1 MRIETLAVKT
11 GMDPDGT
18 SRAIAPPITLSTTFE
33 RGKDGLYPGG
43 FDYSRSGNPNRALL
57 EAALAALEGGP
68 EAVAFPS
75 GMAATFAVIFSLA
88 PGDHVVAADDAYY
101 GTGVLLRDSFAE
113 RGIEA
118 SFVDMTD
125 LDAVRA
131 AMRPNT
137 RLVWMETPS
146 NPLIRISDIEAL
158 AGIAREGGAISCC
171 DNTWATPLLQRPLDL
186 GVDLVMHSTTKY
198 FGGHSDVTG
207 GAVIVREP
215 GETLEALRKI
225 QKDGGLVPSPFDAW
239 LTRRG
244 LESLAARMAMHCANA
259 LELARF
265 LDAHPRVERVHYPGL
280 EDDPGHALAVRQ
292 MSGFGGMLSFDV
304 AGGRDEAF
312 AVAAHVR
319 VIARATSLGGTH
331 SLIEHRAS
339 VEGPTTRAPE
349 NLLRMSV
356 GLEHPDDLKE
366 DLNQALAATY
376 CFGAP

>member
-33 RGKDGLYPGG
+33 RAGDGSYPGG
-43 FDYSRSGNPNRALL
+43 FDYSRSGNPNRAAL

-68 EAVAFPS
+68 EAIAFPS
-75 GMAATFAVIFSLA
+75 GMAATFSVIFLLS

-101 GTGVLLRDSFAE
+101 GTGVLLREQFAR

-146 NPLIRISDIEAL
+146 NPLIRISDIEAI

-186 GVDLVMHSTTKY
+186 SADLVMHSTTKY

-207 GAVIVREP
+207 GAVIARER

-225 QKDGGLVPSPFDAW
+225 QTDGGLVPSPFDAW

-244 LESLAARMAMHCANA
+244 LESLAARMAMHCINA
-259 LELARF
+259 IELARF

-280 EDDPGHALAVRQ
+280 EDDPGHALAARQ

-304 AGGRDEAF
+304 TGGRDEAF
-312 AVAAHVR
+312 AVAAGVKI
-319 VIARATSLGGTH
+319 IARATSLGGTH

-339 VEGPTTRAPE
+339 VEGPATRAPE

-356 GLEHPDDLKE
+356 GLEHADDLKE
-366 DLNQALAATY
+366 DLDRALAAA
-376 CFGAP
+376 G

>member
-33 RGKDGLYPGG
+33 RGVDGSYPGG
-43 FDYSRSGNPNRALL
+43 FDYSRSGNPNRAAL

-68 EAVAFPS
+68 EAIAFPS
-75 GMAATFAVIFSLA
+75 GMAATFSVIFSLA

-101 GTGVLLRDSFAE
+101 GTGVLLREQFAR

-125 LDAVRA
+125 LDAVRS
-131 AMRPNT
+131 AMRPST

-146 NPLIRISDIEAL
+146 NPLIRISDVEAI
-158 AGIAREGGAISCC
+158 AGIAREGRAISCC

-198 FGGHSDVTG
+198 FGGHGDVTG
-207 GAVIVREP
+207 GAVIAREP
-215 GETLEALRKI
+215 GETLEALRGI

-259 LELARF
+259 MELARF

-280 EDDPGHALAVRQ
+280 EDDPGHALAARQ

-304 AGGRDEAF
+304 TGGREEAF
-312 AVAAHVR
+312 AVAAAVKI
-319 VIARATSLGGTH
+319 IARATSLGGTH

-339 VEGPTTRAPE
+339 IEGAATRAPE

-356 GLEHPDDLKE
+356 GLEHAEDLKE
-366 DLNQALAATY
+366 DLDRALAAA
-376 CFGAP
+376 G

>member
-33 RGKDGLYPGG
+33 RGEDGSYPGG
-43 FDYSRSGNPNRALL
+43 FDYSRSGNPNRAAL

-68 EAVAFPS
+68 EAIAFPS
-75 GMAATFAVIFSLA
+75 GMAATFSVIFSLA

-101 GTGVLLRDSFAE
+101 GTGVLLREQFAR

-125 LDAVRA
+125 LDAVRS
-131 AMRPNT
+131 AMRPST

-146 NPLIRISDIEAL
+146 NPLIRISDVEAI
-158 AGIAREGGAISCC
+158 AGIAREGRAISCC

-198 FGGHSDVTG
+198 FGGHGDVTG

-215 GETLEALRKI
+215 GGTLEALRGI

-259 LELARF
+259 MELARF

-280 EDDPGHALAVRQ
+280 EDNPGHALAARQ

-304 AGGRDEAF
+304 TGGREEAF
-312 AVAAHVR
+312 AVAAAVKI
-319 VIARATSLGGTH
+319 IARATSLGGTH

-339 VEGPTTRAPE
+339 IEGAATRAPE

-356 GLEHPDDLKE
+356 GLEHAEDLKE
-366 DLNQALAATY
+366 DLDRALAAA
-376 CFGAP
+376 G

>member
-33 RGKDGLYPGG
+33 RGEDGSYPGG

-118 SFVDMTD
+118 TFVDMTD

-146 NPLIRISDIEAL
+146 NPLIRVSDIEAL

-198 FGGHSDVTG
+198 LGGHSDVTG

-215 GETLEALRKI
+215 GATLEALRKI

-259 LELARF
+259 MEVARF

-280 EDDPGHALAVRQ
+280 EDDPGHALAARQ
-292 MSGFGGMLSFDV
+292 MSGFGGMLAFDV
-304 AGGRDEAF
+304 VGGRDEAF
-312 AVAAHVR
+312 AVAARVK

-339 VEGPTTRAPE
+339 IEGPTTRAPE

-366 DLNQALAATY
+366 DLDRALAAAY
-376 CFGAP
+376 

>member
-1 MRIETLAVKT
+1 MRPETLAVKAA
-11 GMDPDGT
+11 MEPDGA
-18 SRAIAPPITLSTTFE
+18 SRAIAPPLTLSTTFE
-33 RGKDGLYPGG
+33 RGEDGSYPGG
-43 FDYSRSGNPNRALL
+43 FDYSRSGNPNRKAL
-57 EAALAALEGGP
+57 EVALAALEGGP

-75 GMAATFAVIFSLA
+75 GMAATFAIIFSLS

-101 GTGVLLRDSFAE
+101 GTGVLLRGQFAE
-113 RGIEA
+113 RGTEA
-118 SFVDMTD
+118 TFVDMTD

-146 NPLIRISDIEAL
+146 NPLIRVSDIEAI
-158 AGIAREGGAISCC
+158 AGIARDGGALSCC
-171 DNTWATPLLQRPLDL
+171 DNTWATPLLQRPLEL
-186 GVDLVMHSTTKY
+186 GADLVMHSTTKY

-215 GETLEALRKI
+215 GETLDALCKI
-225 QKDGGLVPSPFDAW
+225 QKDGGLIPSPFDAW

-244 LESLAARMAMHCANA
+244 IESLAPRMAMHCANA

-265 LDAHPRVERVHYPGL
+265 LDAHPGVERVHYPGL
-280 EDDPGHALAVRQ
+280 EDDSGHALASRQ
-292 MSGFGGMLSFDV
+292 MSGFGGMLAFDV
-304 AGGRDEAF
+304 VGGREEAF
-312 AVAAHVR
+312 AVAAAVKI
-319 VIARATSLGGTH
+319 IARATSLGGTH

-366 DLNQALAATY
+366 DLAQALAHAIR
-376 CFGAP
+376 

>member
-33 RGKDGLYPGG
+33 RGADGSYPGG
-43 FDYSRSGNPNRALL
+43 FDYSRSGNPNRAAL

-68 EAVAFPS
+68 EAIAFPS
-75 GMAATFAVIFSLA
+75 GMAATFSVIFSLA

-101 GTGVLLRDSFAE
+101 GTGVLLREQFAR

-146 NPLIRISDIEAL
+146 NPLIRISDIEAI
-158 AGIAREGGAISCC
+158 AGIAREGRAISCC

-207 GAVIVREP
+207 GAVIAREP
-215 GETLEALRKI
+215 GETLEALRGI

-259 LELARF
+259 MELARF

-280 EDDPGHALAVRQ
+280 EDDPGHALAARQ

-304 AGGRDEAF
+304 TGGREEAF
-312 AVAAHVR
+312 AVAAAVKI
-319 VIARATSLGGTH
+319 IARATSLGGTH

-339 VEGPTTRAPE
+339 IEGAGTRAPE

-356 GLEHPDDLKE
+356 GLEHAEDLKE
-366 DLNQALAATY
+366 DLARALAAA
-376 CFGAP
+376 G

>member
-18 SRAIAPPITLSTTFE
+18 SRAITPPITLSTTFE
-33 RGKDGLYPGG
+33 RGEDGSYPGG
-43 FDYSRSGNPNRALL
+43 FDYSRSGNPNRAVL

-75 GMAATFAVIFSLA
+75 GMAATFAVIFSLS

-125 LDAVRA
+125 LDAVRS
-131 AMRPNT
+131 AMRPHT
-137 RLVWMETPS
+137 RLVWLETPS
-146 NPLIRISDIEAL
+146 NPLIRISDIEAI

-215 GETLEALRKI
+215 GRTLEALRKI

-259 LELARF
+259 MELARF

-280 EDDPGHALAVRQ
+280 EDDPGHALAARQ

-312 AVAAHVR
+312 AVAAHVK

-366 DLNQALAATY
+366 DLDRALAA
-376 CFGAP
+376 AS

>member
-1 MRIETLAVKT
+1 MRIETVAVKA
-11 GMDPDGT
+11 GLEPEGA
-18 SRAIAPPITLSTTFE
+18 SRAIAPSITLSTTFE
-33 RGKDGLYPGG
+33 RGEDGSYPGG
-43 FDYSRSGNPNRALL
+43 FDYSRTGNPNRHAL
-57 EAALAALEGGP
+57 EVALAALEGGP
-68 EAVAFPS
+68 EAIAFPS
-75 GMAATFAVIFSLA
+75 GMAATFSVIFSLS

-101 GTGVLLRDSFAE
+101 GTGVLLRDQFSE

-125 LDAVRA
+125 LNEVRS

-158 AGIAREGGAISCC
+158 AGIAREGGALSCC
-171 DNTWATPLLQRPLDL
+171 DNTWATPLLQRPLEL
-186 GVDLVMHSTTKY
+186 GADLVMHSTTKY

-215 GETLEALRKI
+215 GATLEALRKM
-225 QKDGGLVPSPFDAW
+225 QSDGGLIPSPFDAW

-244 LESLAARMAMHCANA
+244 LESLAPRMAMHCDNA

-265 LDAHPRVERVHYPGL
+265 LDAHPGVERVHYPGL
-280 EDDPGHALAVRQ
+280 EDDPGHALAARQ
-292 MSGFGGMLSFDV
+292 MSGFGGMLAFDV
-304 AGGRDEAF
+304 VGGRDEAF
-312 AVAAHVR
+312 AVAAAVN

-349 NLLRMSV
+349 NLLRMSI
-356 GLEHPDDLKE
+356 GLEHPEDLKE
-366 DLNQALAATY
+366 DLALALAH
-376 CFGAP
+376 AVR

>member
-11 GMDPDGT
+11 GLDPDGT

-33 RGKDGLYPGG
+33 RGEDGSYPGG
-43 FDYSRSGNPNRALL
+43 FDYSRSGNPNRAAL

-68 EAVAFPS
+68 EAIAFPS
-75 GMAATFAVIFSLA
+75 GMAATFSVIFSLA

-101 GTGVLLRDSFAE
+101 GTGVLLREQFAR

-146 NPLIRISDIEAL
+146 NPLIRISDIEAI

-186 GVDLVMHSTTKY
+186 GADLVMHSTTKY

-207 GAVIVREP
+207 GAVIARER

-225 QKDGGLVPSPFDAW
+225 QTDGGLVPSPFDAW

-244 LESLAARMAMHCANA
+244 LESLAARMVMHCINA
-259 LELARF
+259 IELARF

-280 EDDPGHALAVRQ
+280 EDDPGHALAARQ

-304 AGGRDEAF
+304 TGGRDEAF
-312 AVAAHVR
+312 AVAAAVK

-339 VEGPTTRAPE
+339 IEGAATRAPE

-356 GLEHPDDLKE
+356 GLEHADDLKE
-366 DLNQALAATY
+366 DLDRALAAA
-376 CFGAP
+376 G

>member
-11 GMDPDGT
+11 GMDPDGA

-33 RGKDGLYPGG
+33 RGEDGSYPGG
-43 FDYSRSGNPNRALL
+43 FDYSRSGNPNRAAL

-75 GMAATFAVIFSLA
+75 GMAATFSVIFSLS

-101 GTGVLLRDSFAE
+101 GTGVLLRDSFAD

-131 AMRPNT
+131 ATRPNT

-146 NPLIRISDIEAL
+146 NPLIRISDIEAI

-186 GVDLVMHSTTKY
+186 GMDLVMHSTTKY

-207 GAVIVREP
+207 GAVIARES
-215 GETLEALRKI
+215 GGTLEALRKV

-259 LELARF
+259 MELARF
-265 LDAHPRVERVHYPGL
+265 LNAHPRVERVHYPGL
-280 EDDPGHALAVRQ
+280 EDDPGHALATRQ
-292 MSGFGGMLSFDV
+292 MSDFGGMLSFDV
-304 AGGRDEAF
+304 VGGREEAF
-312 AVAAHVR
+312 AVAANVD

-339 VEGPTTRAPE
+339 VEGAATRAPE

-356 GLEHPDDLKE
+356 GLEHVDDLKE
-366 DLNQALAATY
+366 DLDRALAAA
-376 CFGAP
+376 G

>member
-33 RGKDGLYPGG
+33 RGEDGSYPGG
-43 FDYSRSGNPNRALL
+43 FDYSRSGNPNRAAL

-75 GMAATFAVIFSLA
+75 GMAATFSVIFSLS

-118 SFVDMTD
+118 SFVVMTD
-125 LDAVRA
+125 LDAVRS

-146 NPLIRISDIEAL
+146 NPLIRISDIEAV

-171 DNTWATPLLQRPLDL
+171 DNTWATPLLQRPLDF
-186 GVDLVMHSTTKY
+186 GMDLVMHSTTKY

-215 GETLEALRKI
+215 GGTLEALRKI

-244 LESLAARMAMHCANA
+244 LESLAARMTMHCANA
-259 LELARF
+259 MELARF

-280 EDDPGHALAVRQ
+280 EGDPGHALAARQ
-292 MSGFGGMLSFDV
+292 MSDFGGMLSFDV
-304 AGGRDEAF
+304 VGGREEAF
-312 AVAAHVR
+312 AVAAGVR

-356 GLEHPDDLKE
+356 GLEHVDDLKE
-366 DLNQALAATY
+366 DLDRAVAAA
-376 CFGAP
+376 G

>member
-33 RGKDGLYPGG
+33 RGEDGSYPGG
-43 FDYSRSGNPNRALL
+43 FDYSRGGNPNRALL

-75 GMAATFAVIFSLA
+75 GMAATFAVIFSLS
-88 PGDHVVAADDAYY
+88 PGEHVVAADDAYY

-146 NPLIRISDIEAL
+146 NPLIRISDIEAI

-186 GVDLVMHSTTKY
+186 GMDLVMHSTTKY

-207 GAVIVREP
+207 GAVILREA
-215 GETLEALRKI
+215 GGTLEALRKI

-244 LESLAARMAMHCANA
+244 LESLAARMTMHCANA
-259 LELARF
+259 MELARF
-265 LDAHPRVERVHYPGL
+265 LDAHPRVARVYYPGL
-280 EDDPGHALAVRQ
+280 RDDPGHALAARQ
-292 MSGFGGMLSFDV
+292 MSDFGGMLSFDV
-304 AGGRDEAF
+304 AGGREEAF
-312 AVAAHVR
+312 TVAASVK

-339 VEGPTTRAPE
+339 VEGAATRAPE

-356 GLEHPDDLKE
+356 GLEHVDDLKE
-366 DLNQALAATY
+366 DLDRALAEAR
-376 CFGAP
+376 

>member
-11 GMDPDGT
+11 GMDPDRAN
-18 SRAIAPPITLSTTFE
+18 RAIASPITLSTTFE
-33 RGKDGLYPGG
+33 RGEDGSYPGG
-43 FDYSRSGNPNRALL
+43 FDYSRSGNPTRAAL

-75 GMAATFAVIFSLA
+75 GMAATFSVIFSLS

-101 GTGVLLRDSFAE
+101 GTGVLLRESFAE

-125 LDAVRA
+125 LDAVRS
-131 AMRPNT
+131 AMRSNT
-137 RLVWMETPS
+137 RLAWMETPS
-146 NPLIRISDIEAL
+146 NPLIRISDIEAI

-171 DNTWATPLLQRPLDL
+171 DNTWATPLLQRPLDF
-186 GVDLVMHSTTKY
+186 GMDLVMHSTTKY

-207 GAVIVREP
+207 GAVIVREA
-215 GETLEALRKI
+215 GKTLEALRKI

-259 LELARF
+259 TELARF

-280 EDDPGHALAVRQ
+280 EDDPGHALAARQ
-292 MSGFGGMLSFDV
+292 MSDFGGMLSFDV
-304 AGGRDEAF
+304 VGGREEAF
-312 AVAAHVR
+312 AVAANVK

-339 VEGPTTRAPE
+339 VEGPMTRAPE

-356 GLEHPDDLKE
+356 GLEHVDDLKE
-366 DLNQALAATY
+366 DLDRALAAA
-376 CFGAP
+376 G

>member
-33 RGKDGLYPGG
+33 RGADGSYPGG
-43 FDYSRSGNPNRALL
+43 FDYSRSGNPNRAAL

-68 EAVAFPS
+68 EAIAFPS
-75 GMAATFAVIFSLA
+75 GMAATFSVIFSLS

-101 GTGVLLRDSFAE
+101 GTGVLLREQFAR

-131 AMRPNT
+131 AMRLNT

-146 NPLIRISDIEAL
+146 NPLIRISDVEAI
-158 AGIAREGGAISCC
+158 AGIAREGRAISCC

-198 FGGHSDVTG
+198 FGGHGDVTG
-207 GAVIVREP
+207 GAVIAREP
-215 GETLEALRKI
+215 GETLEALRGI

-259 LELARF
+259 MELARF

-280 EDDPGHALAVRQ
+280 EDDPGHALAARQ

-304 AGGRDEAF
+304 TGGREEAF
-312 AVAAHVR
+312 AVAAAVKI
-319 VIARATSLGGTH
+319 IARATSLGGTH

-339 VEGPTTRAPE
+339 IEGAVTRAPE

-356 GLEHPDDLKE
+356 GLEHVEDLKE
-366 DLNQALAATY
+366 DLDRALAAA
-376 CFGAP
+376 G

>member
-33 RGKDGLYPGG
+33 RAEDGSYPGG
-43 FDYSRSGNPNRALL
+43 FDYSRSGNPNRAAL

-68 EAVAFPS
+68 EAIAFPS
-75 GMAATFAVIFSLA
+75 GMAATFSVIFSLS

-101 GTGVLLRDSFAE
+101 GTGVLLREQFAR

-118 SFVDMTD
+118 RFVDMTD

-146 NPLIRISDIEAL
+146 NPLIRISDVEAI
-158 AGIAREGGAISCC
+158 AGIAREGRAISCC

-207 GAVIVREP
+207 GAVIARER
-215 GETLEALRKI
+215 GETLEALRGI

-259 LELARF
+259 MELARF

-280 EDDPGHALAVRQ
+280 EDDPGHALAARR

-304 AGGRDEAF
+304 TGGRQEAF
-312 AVAAHVR
+312 AVAAAVKI
-319 VIARATSLGGTH
+319 IARATSLGGTH

-339 VEGPTTRAPE
+339 IEGAATRAPE

-356 GLEHPDDLKE
+356 GLEHAEDLKE
-366 DLNQALAATY
+366 DLDRALAAT
-376 CFGAP
+376 G

>member
-11 GMDPDGT
+11 GLDPDGT

-33 RGKDGLYPGG
+33 RGADGSYPGG
-43 FDYSRSGNPNRALL
+43 FDYSRSGNPNRAAL

-68 EAVAFPS
+68 EAIAFPS
-75 GMAATFAVIFSLA
+75 GMAATFSVIFSLA
-88 PGDHVVAADDAYY
+88 PGDHVVAADDAYF
-101 GTGVLLRDSFAE
+101 GTGVLLREQFAR

-125 LDAVRA
+125 LDAVRV

-146 NPLIRISDIEAL
+146 NPLIRISDVEAI
-158 AGIAREGGAISCC
+158 AGIAREGRAISCC
-171 DNTWATPLLQRPLDL
+171 DNTWATPLLQRPLEL

-207 GAVIVREP
+207 GAVIARER
-215 GETLEALRKI
+215 GETLEALRGI

-259 LELARF
+259 MELARF
-265 LDAHPRVERVHYPGL
+265 LDAHARVERVHYPGL
-280 EDDPGHALAVRQ
+280 EDDPGHGLAARQ

-304 AGGRDEAF
+304 TGGREEAF
-312 AVAAHVR
+312 GVAAAVKI
-319 VIARATSLGGTH
+319 IARATSLGGTH

-339 VEGPTTRAPE
+339 IEGAATRAPE

-356 GLEHPDDLKE
+356 GLEHAEDLKE
-366 DLNQALAATY
+366 DLDRALAAA
-376 CFGAP
+376 G

>member
-1 MRIETLAVKT
+1 MRVETLAVRA
-11 GMDPDGT
+11 GMELADA

-33 RGKDGLYPGG
+33 RGEDGSYPGG
-43 FDYSRSGNPNRALL
+43 FDYSRSGNPNRKAL
-57 EAALAALEGGP
+57 EAALAALEGGA

-75 GMAATFAVIFSLA
+75 GMAATFSVIFSLS

-101 GTGVLLRDSFAE
+101 GTGVLLREQFAE

-118 SFVDMTD
+118 TFVDMTD
-125 LDAVRA
+125 LGAVRA

-146 NPLIRISDIEAL
+146 NPLIRVSDIEAI
-158 AGIAREGGAISCC
+158 AGIARDGGALSCC
-171 DNTWATPLLQRPLDL
+171 DNTWATPLLQRPLEL
-186 GVDLVMHSTTKY
+186 GADLVMHSTTKY

-215 GETLEALRKI
+215 GETLDALRKI
-225 QKDGGLVPSPFDAW
+225 QKDGGLIPSPFDAW

-244 LESLAARMAMHCANA
+244 LESLAPRMAMHCANA

-265 LDAHPRVERVHYPGL
+265 LDAHPGVERVHYPGL
-280 EDDPGHALAVRQ
+280 EDDPGHALASRQ
-292 MSGFGGMLSFDV
+292 MSGFGGMLAFDV
-304 AGGRDEAF
+304 VGGREEAF
-312 AVAAHVR
+312 AVAAAVKI
-319 VIARATSLGGTH
+319 IARATSLGGTH

-339 VEGPTTRAPE
+339 IEGPTTRAPE

-356 GLEHPDDLKE
+356 GLEHPEDLKE
-366 DLNQALAATY
+366 DLARALAHAVR
-376 CFGAP
+376 

>member
-33 RGKDGLYPGG
+33 RGKDGSYPGG

-88 PGDHVVAADDAYY
+88 PGDHVVAEDAAYY

-146 NPLIRISDIEAL
+146 NPLIRVSDIEAL

-186 GVDLVMHSTTKY
+186 GADLVMHSTTKY

-215 GETLEALRKI
+215 GGTLEALRKI

-259 LELARF
+259 MEIARF

-280 EDDPGHALAVRQ
+280 EDDPGHALAARQ
-292 MSGFGGMLSFDV
+292 MSGFGGMLAFDV
-304 AGGRDEAF
+304 VGGREEAF
-312 AVAAHVR
+312 AVAAHVK
-319 VIARATSLGGTH
+319 VISRATSLGGTH

-339 VEGPTTRAPE
+339 IEGTATRAPE

-356 GLEHPDDLKE
+356 GLEHADDLKE
-366 DLNQALAATY
+366 DLDRALAAT
-376 CFGAP
+376 G

>member
-33 RGKDGLYPGG
+33 RGEDGSYPGG
-43 FDYSRSGNPNRALL
+43 FDYSRSGNPNRAAL

-68 EAVAFPS
+68 DAVAFPS
-75 GMAATFAVIFSLA
+75 GMAATFSVIFSLS

-125 LDAVRA
+125 LDAVRSV
-131 AMRPNT
+131 MRPHT
-137 RLVWMETPS
+137 RLVWIETPS
-146 NPLIRISDIEAL
+146 NPLIRISDIEAI

-171 DNTWATPLLQRPLDL
+171 DNTWATPLLQRPLDF

-215 GETLEALRKI
+215 DGTLEALRKI

-259 LELARF
+259 MDLARF
-265 LDAHPRVERVHYPGL
+265 LDAHPRVARVYYPGL
-280 EDDPGHALAVRQ
+280 RDDPGHALAARQ
-292 MSGFGGMLSFDV
+292 MSDFGGMLSFDV
-304 AGGRDEAF
+304 VGGREEAF
-312 AVAAHVR
+312 AVAAGVK

-356 GLEHPDDLKE
+356 GLEHVDDLKE
-366 DLNQALAATY
+366 DLDRALAEAR
-376 CFGAP
+376 

>member
-1 MRIETLAVKT
+1 MRIETVAVKT
-11 GMDPDGT
+11 GLEPAGT
-18 SRAIAPPITLSTTFE
+18 SRSIAPPITLSTTFE
-33 RGKDGLYPGG
+33 RGEDGSYPGG
-43 FDYSRSGNPNRALL
+43 FDYSRTGNPNRASL
-57 EAALAALEGGP
+57 EAALAALEGGS

-75 GMAATFAVIFSLA
+75 GMAATFAVIFSLV

-101 GTGVLLRDSFAE
+101 GTGVLLRDRFAE

-131 AMRPNT
+131 AMRANT

-158 AGIAREGGAISCC
+158 AEIARAGGALSCC

-186 GVDLVMHSTTKY
+186 GVDLAMHSTTKY
-198 FGGHSDVTG
+198 LGGHSDVTG
-207 GAVIVREP
+207 GAVIVRESA
-215 GETLEALRKI
+215 GTLEALRKI

-244 LESLAARMAMHCANA
+244 LESLAARMTMHCANA
-259 LELARF
+259 LEIARF
-265 LDAHPRVERVHYPGL
+265 LGAHPRVERVHYPGL
-280 EDDPGHALAVRQ
+280 EADPGHALASRQ
-292 MSGFGGMLSFDV
+292 MSDFGGMLAFDV

-312 AVAAHVR
+312 AVAANVK

-356 GLEHPDDLKE
+356 GLEHPE
-366 DLNQALAATY
+366 DLEEDLDRALAA
-376 CFGAP
+376 AS

>member
-1 MRIETLAVKT
+1 MRPETLAVKA
-11 GMDPDGT
+11 GLEPDGAN
-18 SRAIAPPITLSTTFE
+18 RAIAQPITLSTTFE
-33 RGKDGLYPGG
+33 RGEDGSYPGG
-43 FDYSRSGNPNRALL
+43 FDYSRSGNPNRRAL
-57 EAALAALEGGP
+57 EVALAALEGGP

-75 GMAATFAVIFSLA
+75 GMGATFAVVFSLS

-101 GTGVLLRDSFAE
+101 GTGVLLREQFVE
-113 RGIEA
+113 RGVEA
-118 SFVDMTD
+118 TFVDMTD
-125 LDAVRA
+125 LDAVRG

-146 NPLIRISDIEAL
+146 NPLIRVSDIEAI
-158 AGIAREGGAISCC
+158 AGIAREGGALSCC
-171 DNTWATPLLQRPLDL
+171 DNTWATPLLQRPLEL

-215 GETLEALRKI
+215 GETLDALRKI

-244 LESLAARMAMHCANA
+244 LESLAARMAVHCANT
-259 LELARF
+259 LDLARF
-265 LDAHPRVERVHYPGL
+265 LAAHPAVERVYYPGL
-280 EDDPGHALAVRQ
+280 EDDPGHALALRQ
-292 MSGFGGMLSFDV
+292 MSDFGGMLSFDIV
-304 AGGRDEAF
+304 GSREEAF
-312 AVAAHVR
+312 AVAAAVKI
-319 VIARATSLGGTH
+319 IARATSLGGTH

-339 VEGPTTRAPE
+339 IEGPTTRAPE

-366 DLNQALAATY
+366 DLAAALATVN
-376 CFGAP
+376 

>member
-33 RGKDGLYPGG
+33 RGEDGSYPGG
-43 FDYSRSGNPNRALL
+43 FDYSRSGNPNRAAL

-75 GMAATFAVIFSLA
+75 GMAATFSVIFSLS

-101 GTGVLLRDSFAE
+101 GTGVLLRDSFAK

-125 LDAVRA
+125 LDAVRS

-146 NPLIRISDIEAL
+146 NPLIRISDIEAI

-171 DNTWATPLLQRPLDL
+171 DNTWATPLLQRPLDF

-207 GAVIVREP
+207 GAVIVREA

-244 LESLAARMAMHCANA
+244 LESVAARMAMHCANA
-259 LELARF
+259 MELARF
-265 LDAHPRVERVHYPGL
+265 LDTHPHVARVYYPGL
-280 EDDPGHALAVRQ
+280 QDDPGHALAARQ
-292 MSGFGGMLSFDV
+292 MSDFGGMLSFDV
-304 AGGRDEAF
+304 VGGREEAF
-312 AVAAHVR
+312 AVAANVK

-339 VEGPTTRAPE
+339 VEGAATRAPE

-356 GLEHPDDLKE
+356 GLEHVDDLKE
-366 DLNQALAATY
+366 DLDRALAAA
-376 CFGAP
+376 G

>member
-33 RGKDGLYPGG
+33 RGEDGSYPGG
-43 FDYSRSGNPNRALL
+43 FDYSRSGNPNRAAL

-68 EAVAFPS
+68 EAIAFPS
-75 GMAATFAVIFSLA
+75 GMAATFSVIFSLA

-101 GTGVLLRDSFAE
+101 GTGVLLREQFAR

-125 LDAVRA
+125 LDAVRS
-131 AMRPNT
+131 AMRPST

-146 NPLIRISDIEAL
+146 NPLIRISDVEAI
-158 AGIAREGGAISCC
+158 AGIAREGRAISCC

-198 FGGHSDVTG
+198 FGGHGDVTG
-207 GAVIVREP
+207 GAVIAREP
-215 GETLEALRKI
+215 GETLEALRGI

-259 LELARF
+259 MELARF

-280 EDDPGHALAVRQ
+280 EDDPGHALAARQ

-304 AGGRDEAF
+304 TGGREEAF
-312 AVAAHVR
+312 AVAAAVKI
-319 VIARATSLGGTH
+319 IARATSLGGTH

-339 VEGPTTRAPE
+339 IEGAATRAPE

-356 GLEHPDDLKE
+356 GLEHAEDLKE
-366 DLNQALAATY
+366 DLDRALAAA
-376 CFGAP
+376 G

>member
-1 MRIETLAVKT
+1 MRIETVAVKA
-11 GMDPDGT
+11 GLEPEAG
-18 SRAIAPPITLSTTFE
+18 SRAIAAAITLSTTFE
-33 RGKDGLYPGG
+33 RGEDGSYPGG
-43 FDYSRSGNPNRALL
+43 FDYSRTGNPNRAAL
-57 EAALAALEGGP
+57 EAALAALEGGA

-75 GMAATFAVIFSLA
+75 GMAATFSIIFSLS

-101 GTGVLLRDSFAE
+101 GTGVLLREQFAE
-113 RGIEA
+113 RGVEA

-146 NPLIRISDIEAL
+146 NPLIRVSDIEAI
-158 AGIAREGGAISCC
+158 ARIAREGGALSCC
-171 DNTWATPLLQRPLDL
+171 DNTWATPLLQRPLEL
-186 GVDLVMHSTTKY
+186 GADLVMHSTTKY

-215 GETLEALRKI
+215 GKTLEALRGL
-225 QKDGGLVPSPFDAW
+225 QRDGGLVPSPFDAW

-244 LESLAARMAMHCANA
+244 LESLAPRMAAHCSNA
-259 LELARF
+259 RELARF
-265 LDAHPRVERVHYPGL
+265 LAAHPGVERVHYPGL
-280 EDDPGHALAVRQ
+280 EDDAGHALASRQ
-292 MSGFGGMLSFDV
+292 MSDFGGMLAFDV
-304 AGGRDEAF
+304 VGGREEAF
-312 AVAAHVR
+312 AVAAAVKI
-319 VIARATSLGGTH
+319 IARATSLGGTH

-356 GLEHPDDLKE
+356 GLEHVDDLKE
-366 DLNQALAATY
+366 DLAQALAA
-376 CFGAP
+376 AR

>member
-11 GMDPDGT
+11 GMDPDGA

-33 RGKDGLYPGG
+33 RAEDGSYPGG
-43 FDYSRSGNPNRALL
+43 FDYSRSGNPNRTAL

-68 EAVAFPS
+68 EAIAFPS
-75 GMAATFAVIFSLA
+75 GMAATFSVIFSLS

-101 GTGVLLRDSFAE
+101 GTGVLLREQFAR

-125 LDAVRA
+125 LDAVRV

-146 NPLIRISDIEAL
+146 NPLIRISDVEAI
-158 AGIAREGGAISCC
+158 AGIARDGGAISCC

-207 GAVIVREP
+207 GAVIAREP
-215 GETLEALRKI
+215 GETLEALRGI

-259 LELARF
+259 MELARF

-280 EDDPGHALAVRQ
+280 EDDPGHALAARQ

-304 AGGRDEAF
+304 TGGREEAF
-312 AVAAHVR
+312 AVAAAVKI
-319 VIARATSLGGTH
+319 IARATSLGGTH

-339 VEGPTTRAPE
+339 IEGAATRAPE

-356 GLEHPDDLKE
+356 GLEHAEDLKE
-366 DLNQALAATY
+366 DLDRALAAA
-376 CFGAP
+376 G

>member
-1 MRIETLAVKT
+1 MRIETVAVKA
-11 GMDPDGT
+11 GMDPGGT
-18 SRAIAPPITLSTTFE
+18 SRAIALPITLSTTFE
-33 RGKDGLYPGG
+33 RGEDGSYPGG
-43 FDYSRSGNPNRALL
+43 FDYSRGGNPNRCAL

-75 GMAATFAVIFSLA
+75 GMAATFSVIFSLS
-88 PGDHVVAADDAYY
+88 PGGHVVAADDAYY
-101 GTGVLLRDSFAE
+101 GTGVLLRDQFAE

-125 LDAVRA
+125 LGAVRS

-186 GVDLVMHSTTKY
+186 GVDIVMHSTTKY
-198 FGGHSDVTG
+198 LGGHSDVTG

-215 GETLEALRKI
+215 GETLEALRSI

-244 LESLAARMAMHCANA
+244 LESLAARMTAHCANA
-259 LELARF
+259 MELARF

-280 EDDPGHALAVRQ
+280 EDDPGHVLAGRQ
-292 MSGFGGMLSFDV
+292 MSGFGGMLAFDV
-304 AGGRDEAF
+304 MGGRHEAF
-312 AVAAHVR
+312 AVAANVR

-356 GLEHPDDLKE
+356 GLEHVDDLKE
-366 DLNQALAATY
+366 DLDRALATAR
-376 CFGAP
+376 

>member
-33 RGKDGLYPGG
+33 RGEDGSYPGG
-43 FDYSRSGNPNRALL
+43 FDYSRSGNPNRTAL

-75 GMAATFAVIFSLA
+75 GMAATFSVIFSLS

-101 GTGVLLRDSFAE
+101 GTGVLLRESFAE

-125 LDAVRA
+125 LDAVRS
-131 AMRPNT
+131 AMRRNT

-146 NPLIRISDIEAL
+146 NPLIRISDIEAI
-158 AGIAREGGAISCC
+158 AGIAREGGAVSCC

-186 GVDLVMHSTTKY
+186 GMDLVMHSTTKY

-215 GETLEALRKI
+215 GGTLEALRKV

-259 LELARF
+259 MELARF
-265 LDAHPRVERVHYPGL
+265 LDAHPLVARVYYPGL
-280 EDDPGHALAVRQ
+280 EDDPGHALAARQ
-292 MSGFGGMLSFDV
+292 MSDFGGMLSFDV
-304 AGGRDEAF
+304 AGGREEAF
-312 AVAAHVR
+312 AVAANVK

-356 GLEHPDDLKE
+356 GLEHVDDLKE
-366 DLNQALAATY
+366 DLDGALAAA
-376 CFGAP
+376 G

>member
-33 RGKDGLYPGG
+33 RGEDGSYPGG
-43 FDYSRSGNPNRALL
+43 FDYSRSGNPNRAVL

-75 GMAATFAVIFSLA
+75 GMAATFAVIFSLS

-101 GTGVLLRDSFAE
+101 GTGVLLRDLFAE

-125 LDAVRA
+125 LDAVRS

-146 NPLIRISDIEAL
+146 NPLIRISDIEAI

-186 GVDLVMHSTTKY
+186 GMDLVMHSTTKY

-207 GAVIVREP
+207 GAVIVRES
-215 GETLEALRKI
+215 GGTLEALRKT

-244 LESLAARMAMHCANA
+244 LESLAARMAMHCSNA
-259 LELARF
+259 MELARF
-265 LDAHPRVERVHYPGL
+265 LDAHPRVARVYYPGL
-280 EDDPGHALAVRQ
+280 RDDPGHALAARQ
-292 MSGFGGMLSFDV
+292 MSDFGGMLSFDV
-304 AGGRDEAF
+304 AGGREEAF
-312 AVAAHVR
+312 AVAANVK

-339 VEGPTTRAPE
+339 VEGAATRAPE

-356 GLEHPDDLKE
+356 GLEHVDDLKE
-366 DLNQALAATY
+366 DLDRALAEAR
-376 CFGAP
+376 

>member
-11 GMDPDGT
+11 GMDPDAT

-33 RGKDGLYPGG
+33 RGEDGSYPGG
-43 FDYSRSGNPNRALL
+43 FDYSRSGNPNRAAL

-75 GMAATFAVIFSLA
+75 GMAATFSVIFSLS

-125 LDAVRA
+125 LDAVRS
-131 AMRPNT
+131 AMRPRT

-146 NPLIRISDIEAL
+146 NPLIRISDIEAI

-171 DNTWATPLLQRPLDL
+171 DNTWATPLLQRPLDF

-225 QKDGGLVPSPFDAW
+225 QTDGGLVPSPFDAW

-259 LELARF
+259 MELARF
-265 LDAHPRVERVHYPGL
+265 LDAHPSVERVHYPGL
-280 EDDPGHALAVRQ
+280 EDDPGYALAARQ
-292 MSGFGGMLSFDV
+292 MSDFGGMLSFDV
-304 AGGRDEAF
+304 VGGREEAF
-312 AVAAHVR
+312 AVAAGVK

-356 GLEHPDDLKE
+356 GLEHVDDLKE
-366 DLNQALAATY
+366 DLDRALAAR
-376 CFGAP
+376 

>member
-1 MRIETLAVKT
+1 
-11 GMDPDGT
+11 
-18 SRAIAPPITLSTTFE
+18 
-33 RGKDGLYPGG
+33 
-43 FDYSRSGNPNRALL
+43 
-57 EAALAALEGGP
+57 
-68 EAVAFPS
+68 
-75 GMAATFAVIFSLA
+75 
-88 PGDHVVAADDAYY
+88 
-101 GTGVLLRDSFAE
+101 
-113 RGIEA
+113 
-118 SFVDMTD
+118 
-125 LDAVRA
+125 
-131 AMRPNT
+131 MRPNT

-146 NPLIRISDIEAL
+146 NPLIRVSDIEAI

-171 DNTWATPLLQRPLDL
+171 DNTWATPLLQRPLDF

-215 GETLEALRKI
+215 GGPLEALRKI

-244 LESLAARMAMHCANA
+244 LESLAARMAMHCATA
-259 LELARF
+259 MELARF

-280 EDDPGHALAVRQ
+280 ENDPGHALAARQ

-312 AVAAHVR
+312 AVAAHVK

-339 VEGPTTRAPE
+339 IEGPTTRAPE

-356 GLEHPDDLKE
+356 GLEHVDDLKE
-366 DLNQALAATY
+366 DLDRALAAID
-376 CFGAP
+376 

>member
-11 GMDPDGT
+11 GMDPDAT

-33 RGKDGLYPGG
+33 RGEDGSYPGG

-171 DNTWATPLLQRPLDL
+171 DNTWATPLLQRPLDF

-215 GETLEALRKI
+215 GGTLDALRKI

-244 LESLAARMAMHCANA
+244 LESLAARMALHCANA
-259 LELARF
+259 MELARF

-280 EDDPGHALAVRQ
+280 ENDAGHALAARQ

-304 AGGRDEAF
+304 AGGQEEAF
-312 AVAAHVR
+312 AVAAHVK

-356 GLEHPDDLKE
+356 GLEHIDDLKE
-366 DLNQALAATY
+366 DLDRALSAAS
-376 CFGAP
+376 

>member
-33 RGKDGLYPGG
+33 RGEDGSYPGG
-43 FDYSRSGNPNRALL
+43 FDYSRGGNPNRAAL

-75 GMAATFAVIFSLA
+75 GMAATFSVIFSLS

-101 GTGVLLRDSFAE
+101 GTGVLLRESFAE

-125 LDAVRA
+125 LDAVRS

-146 NPLIRISDIEAL
+146 NPLIRISDIEAI

-171 DNTWATPLLQRPLDL
+171 DNTWATPLLQRPLEF
-186 GVDLVMHSTTKY
+186 GMDLVMHSTTKY

-215 GETLEALRKI
+215 GETLEGLRKI

-259 LELARF
+259 MELARF

-280 EDDPGHALAVRQ
+280 EDDPGHALAARQ
-292 MSGFGGMLSFDV
+292 MSDFGGMLSFDV
-304 AGGRDEAF
+304 VGGREEAF
-312 AVAAHVR
+312 AVAANVK

-356 GLEHPDDLKE
+356 GLEHVDDLKE
-366 DLNQALAATY
+366 DLDRALAAA
-376 CFGAP
+376 G

>member
-33 RGKDGLYPGG
+33 RGEDGSYPGG

-75 GMAATFAVIFSLA
+75 GRTATLAVMFALGQ
-88 PGDHVVAADDAYY
+88 GDHVVASDDAYY
-101 GTGVLLRDSFAE
+101 GTGVVLRGSFAG
-113 RGIEA
+113 RGIGA

-125 LDAVRA
+125 LGAVRA

-146 NPLIRISDIEAL
+146 NPLIRVSDIEAI
-158 AGIAREGGAISCC
+158 AGIARKGGAISCC
-171 DNTWATPLLQRPLDL
+171 DNTWATPLLQRPLDF

-215 GETLEALRKI
+215 GGTLDALRKI

-244 LESLAARMAMHCANA
+244 LESLAARMALHCANA
-259 LELARF
+259 MELARF
-265 LDAHPRVERVHYPGL
+265 LDAHPCVERVHYPGL
-280 EDDPGHALAVRQ
+280 ENDPGHALAARQ

-312 AVAAHVR
+312 AVAAHVK

-339 VEGPTTRAPE
+339 IEGPTTRAPE

-356 GLEHPDDLKE
+356 GLEHADDLKE
-366 DLNQALAATY
+366 DLDRALAAV
-376 CFGAP
+376 G

>member
-33 RGKDGLYPGG
+33 RGVDGSYPGG
-43 FDYSRSGNPNRALL
+43 FDYSRSGNPNRAAL

-68 EAVAFPS
+68 EAIAFPS
-75 GMAATFAVIFSLA
+75 GMAATFSVIFSLS
-88 PGDHVVAADDAYY
+88 PGDHVVAADDAYF
-101 GTGVLLRDSFAE
+101 GTGVLLREQFAR

-125 LDAVRA
+125 LDTVRS

-137 RLVWMETPS
+137 HLVWMETPS
-146 NPLIRISDIEAL
+146 NPLIRISDVEAI

-198 FGGHSDVTG
+198 FGGHGDVTG
-207 GAVIVREP
+207 GAVIARDP
-215 GETLEALRKI
+215 GETLEALRGI

-259 LELARF
+259 MELARF

-280 EDDPGHALAVRQ
+280 EDDPGHALAARQ

-304 AGGRDEAF
+304 TGGREEAF
-312 AVAAHVR
+312 AVAAAVKI
-319 VIARATSLGGTH
+319 IARATSLGGTH

-339 VEGPTTRAPE
+339 IEGAATRAPE

-356 GLEHPDDLKE
+356 GLEHAEDLKE
-366 DLNQALAATY
+366 DLDRALAAA
-376 CFGAP
+376 G